1 MVTTTTQDTR
11 IRFGDGQAQDLPL
24 NLTEALLRRL
34 WAKSPAAFGA
44 LLRQAM
50 MDVWAPSAAA
60 SKGHDNDHDNGQER
74 REQ

>member
-1 MVTTTTQDTR
+1 MTITTTQDTR

-34 WAKSPAAFGA
+34 WVKSPAAFGA

-50 MDVWAPSAAA
+50 MDTWPTSSAPA
-60 SKGHDNDHDNGQER
+60 SSHQNGDNHDA
-74 REQ
+74 